1 MKKIILLSIMAIM
14 SMTAL
19 AQRTTYK
26 INYSYEY
33 DQQKNDYIKKLDYC
47 DGTVTRT
54 SKDIVIRGISYNI
67 VSEDMNTSNAERRS
81 VQYTC
86 KDVRGQEY
94 IICFNVELTFPE
106 WLHYQVLIFNANSPY
121 DWTYYITDAG
131 QQ

>member
-1 MKKIILLSIMAIM
+1 MKKIILMSIMAM
-14 SMTAL
+14 VAMTAL

-33 DQQKNDYIKKLDYC
+33 DQQKNEYIKKLDYC

-67 VSEDMNTSNAERRS
+67 VSEDSNSKTDERSS

-86 KDVRGQEY
+86 VDVRGQEY
-94 IICFNVELTFPE
+94 IICFNEEFTFPQE
-106 WLHYQVLIFNANSPY
+106 LHYQVLIFNANSPY

-131 QQ
+131 KE